1 MGATIMGTMW
11 RAHVFGG
18 EQTTVAAASGS
29 GRARRRASAA
39 VLAAAVLVLGSA
51 LPVAATTGSVPARP
65 TGLSAV
71 AVAHDSVQ
79 LSWNDPG
86 DAGITG
92 YRVLRR
98 DRTAGSSSGF
108 SVIAEDT
115 GSASTTYVDGSVA
128 ANGSYVYRV
137 RALNGEGSSRR
148 SRGARVQ
155 TPAAP
160 EPQVEGWVSEPAN
173 GAGATT
179 PSDDYPANTTTS
191 GTVAAGGSSTGE
203 LESAGDE
210 DWFSVSLAAGKTYQ
224 IDLKGSSSGR
234 GTLPD
239 PYLRGVHDENGNL
252 IAHTGNDDGGH
263 LFDSR
268 VRFTPTSA
276 GAYFVNAGS
285 FWDSTTGTYELSVAD
300 VTGQPP
306 PVGPADDYA
315 AGTDT
320 SGTVKLGEAAFGS
333 LEDFGDQDWFAVELV
348 AGKTYQ
354 FDAMGLSTGDGTLA
368 DPYLRGIR
376 DSSGQRIRR
385 TSDDDSGTGMNG
397 RVTFTASDS
406 GTHYVVVGTFWDY
419 MTGTYK
425 LSVTDVSAEP
435 DVVEVTDVDPA

>member
-1 MGATIMGTMW
+1 MGTMW
-11 RAHVFGG
+11 RTQVFGG
-18 EQTTVAAASGS
+18 KQTTVAEAAASGS
-29 GRARRRASAA
+29 GRARRRTSTT

-51 LPVAATTGSVPARP
+51 VPVAATTGSVPARP

-86 DAGITG
+86 DAAITG
-92 YRVLRR
+92 YLVLRR
-98 DRTAGSSSGF
+98 DRTAGSSGGF
-108 SVIAEDT
+108 SVIADDT

-128 ANGSYVYRV
+128 ANGSYGYRV

-160 EPQVEGWVSEPAN
+160 EPQVEAVVSEPAN

-191 GTVAAGGSSTGE
+191 GSVAAGGSTTGE
-203 LESAGDE
+203 LDSAGDE

-224 IDLKGSSSGR
+224 IDLKGSSSGS

-239 PYLRGVHDENGNL
+239 PYLRGVHDAHGNL
-252 IAHTGNDDGGH
+252 IADTGNDDGGH

-276 GAYFVNAGS
+276 GAYFVSAGS
-285 FWDSTTGTYELSVAD
+285 FWESTTGTYELSVAD

-306 PVGPADDYA
+306 PAGPADDYA
-315 AGTDT
+315 AGTAT

-333 LEDFGDQDWFAVELV
+333 LEDFGDRDWFAVELV

-406 GTHYVVVGTFWDY
+406 GTHYVVAGTFWDY

>member
-1 MGATIMGTMW
+1 M
-11 RAHVFGG
+11 
-18 EQTTVAAASGS
+18 
-29 GRARRRASAA
+29 
-39 VLAAAVLVLGSA
+39 LVLGSA
-51 LPVAATTGSVPARP
+51 VPVAATTGSVPARP

-71 AVAHDSVQ
+71 AMAHDSVQ

-92 YRVLRR
+92 YQVLRR
-98 DRTAGSSSGF
+98 DRTAGSSGGF

-128 ANGSYVYRV
+128 ANGSYGYRV
-137 RALNGEGSSRR
+137 RAINGEGLSRR
-148 SRGARVQ
+148 SRSARVQ

-160 EPQVEGWVSEPAN
+160 EPQVQTAAAPEPQVEGVVSEPAN

-179 PSDDYPANTTTS
+179 SSDDYPANTTTS
-191 GTVAAGGSSTGE
+191 GTVAAGGSTTGE

-276 GAYFVNAGS
+276 GDYFVNAGS
-285 FWDSTTGTYELSVAD
+285 FWESTTGTYELSVAD
-300 VTGQPP
+300 VTGQPLP
-306 PVGPADDYA
+306 AGPADDYA
-315 AGTDT
+315 AGTAT

-333 LEDFGDQDWFAVELV
+333 LEDFGDRDWFAVELV